1 MVSGQHNGQRSTD
14 SDSYNCNNH
23 RHYKS
28 NDRHGR
34 NTGRVAVVC
43 VTREDAG
50 AVDAVVVWICH
61 ILTRVE
67 HVARTT
73 ESSCSN
79 DACIHSN
86 HPHHPQQSLAYST
99 AITHSH
105 HPPTSSTGIIYII
118 HSNHPHHLQ
127 QSFTSSTVITRIIHS
142 NHLHHPQKSLAS
154 SAAIIYIIHSNP
166 QQSCASFTAITH
178 NRQLPQHTRRLTD
191 CNFITGMLYRDSY

>member
-99 AITHSH
+99 AINHSH
-105 HPPTSSTGIIYII
+105 HSQQSPASSTAIIY
-118 HSNHPHHLQ
+118 
-127 QSFTSSTVITRIIHS
+127 IIHS
-142 NHLHHPQKSLAS
+142 NHLHHPQ
-154 SAAIIYIIHSNP
+154 
-166 QQSCASFTAITH
+166 
-178 NRQLPQHTRRLTD
+178 
-191 CNFITGMLYRDSY
+191 